1 MSRILAAD
9 IGNGYGKISVIFE
22 GKEGEPL
29 LLLPPEL
36 SAGMDTTAYVSPEG
50 EIEVYEVKRK
60 RPNRAVRAVKTRLNE
75 EYIELTENGQTYTV
89 KPEDIYAAVAEK
101 LVTLANRTLESRGEE
116 SAYEVVLTYP
126 CAFGD
131 SPAILGKLKRSVE
144 SVVIDG
150 KNLKVRALV
159 SEAAAA
165 ATDNLFFSRNLASN
179 AVYTKEH
186 NVVVY
191 DFGHGTVDVAL
202 VTSTN
207 NKDEPYKLI
216 SQDGDAETGGRVLDD
231 ILFKEICSLI
241 DYKPANEVERELIR
255 SLAVEIK
262 HELSNADSVERDVLF
277 PCEKTVKITRSR
289 FEELIRPHII
299 KTMELVAKQFH
310 TAQKKGINVNAVIL
324 SGGCSNI
331 PYIKKLIEETT
342 ENKIPVSVYKPS
354 SAVSFGAARV
364 AFALEDVPEESETG
378 KQSSTV
384 LEQYIQRDYGFSI
397 PGGENGLKNKLRQLI
412 KEGTKLPNKSEEIV
426 LKSNSDCAVLRLAC
440 SQDSTSDGTNT
451 IKEIIR
457 MPFDVAE
464 KAACKFSLQMDE
476 DRCITVACTLPDGR
490 VVEKKSFDIFHN

>member
-9 IGNGYGKISVIFE
+9 IGNGYGKISVILD
-22 GKEGEPL
+22 GTAEPI

-36 SAGMDTTAYVSPEG
+36 SAGMDTTAYASPEG
-50 EIEVYEVKRK
+50 EIEVYDVKRK
-60 RPNRAVRAVKTRLNE
+60 KPNRAVRAVKTRLNE
-75 EYIELTENGQTYTV
+75 EYIELEESGQIYRV
-89 KPEDIYAAVAEK
+89 KPEEVYAAIAQK

-116 SAYEVVLTYP
+116 PVYELVLTYP
-126 CAFGD
+126 CAFSD

-144 SVVIDG
+144 SVVING
-150 KNLKVRALV
+150 RNLKVRALV
-159 SEAAAA
+159 SEPGAA
-165 ATDNLFFSRNLASN
+165 ATDNLFFSRNLASRP
-179 AVYTKEH
+179 VDTKEH

-202 VTSTN
+202 VSSTN
-207 NKDEPYKLI
+207 DKREPYKLI
-216 SQDGDAETGGRVLDD
+216 SQDGDTETGGRVLDE

-241 DYKPANEVERELIR
+241 DYKPANAVEKELIR

-262 HELSNADSVERDVLF
+262 HELSNTDTVEREVLF
-277 PCEKTVKITRSR
+277 PSEKTVKITRER

-299 KTMELVAKQFH
+299 STMELVAKQFQ

-331 PYIKKLIEETT
+331 PYIKKLIEEMT

-364 AFALEDVPEESETG
+364 AFALKDVPEESDAG
-378 KQSSTV
+378 KHSSTV
-384 LEQYIQRDYGFSI
+384 LEQYTQRDYGFSI
-397 PGGENGLKNKLRQLI
+397 PGGGNGLQNKLRQLI
-412 KEGTKLPNKSEEIV
+412 KEGTKLPSKSEEIV
-426 LKSNSDCAVLRLAC
+426 LKSNSDRAILRLAC
-440 SQDSTSDGTNT
+440 SQDGTNA

-457 MPFDVAE
+457 IPFDVAE
-464 KAACKFSLQMDE
+464 KEVCKFSMQMDE
-476 DRCITVACTLPDGR
+476 DRCITVTCTLPDGR